1 MSAVE
6 MPVSRFAIVV
16 LVCVTCVMAF
26 PSRRAA
32 AQTGSPSDR
41 PALSV
46 EEIRKL
52 HNAAQYRSTLQE
64 AARTLRTPAGESDKY
79 QLQLIRGDAL
89 LHLDD
94 AQTAL
99 AAYGVAMKSPDAKQ
113 SDVARAMSLLIRNS
127 QNLKYTPKKG
137 GSTEPIDIVDHDSRP
152 RAAAALLSDKLASDR
167 KEIDAALSAD
177 NLKPILAAVDPILD
191 VIALEYVATGKD
203 EQTHALGQGV
213 AERARDLISRELSRL
228 NDQVGQ
234 YQRIANQIIDDGGNG
249 VTRRG
254 LISTQRQELRDMI
267 DYLAKIHDVAERGR
281 QLALK
286 YNGAVDK
293 WDGITRDAADIGRHA
308 NDVLAAE

>member
-1 MSAVE
+1 MCAEIIRLRILV
-6 MPVSRFAIVV
+6 VAIA
-16 LVCVTCVMAF
+16 LASVMAI

-32 AQTGSPSDR
+32 AQTASPSDR

-46 EEIRKL
+46 AEIGKL
-52 HNAAQYRSTLQE
+52 HDAGQYRAALQE
-64 AARTLRTPAGESDKY
+64 AARTLRTPAGENDKY

-127 QNLKYTPKKG
+127 QNLKYTQKKG
-137 GSTEPIDIVDHDSRP
+137 GGAEPIDIVDHNSRP

-167 KEIDAALSAD
+167 REIDAALSAD
-177 NLKPILAAVDPILD
+177 NLKPILAAVDPIVDL
-191 VIALEYVATGKD
+191 IALEYVATGKD

-213 AERARDLISRELSRL
+213 AGRARDLISRELSRL

-234 YQRIANQIIDDGGNG
+234 YQRIADQIIDDGGNG

-254 LISTQRQELRDMI
+254 LISTQRQELRDI
-267 DYLAKIHDVAERGR
+267 VDYLANIHDVAQRGR
-281 QLALK
+281 QLAIK
-286 YNGAVDK
+286 YHGAVDK
-293 WDGITRDAADIGRHA
+293 WDGIARDSTDIGRHA
-308 NDVLAAE
+308 SDVLAAE